1 MRLMLVRPTAEKK
14 FMQGS
19 EIFKLRFTQPITYP
33 GAERDV
39 VTVKSLPV
47 HSAEIGGREGMGS
60 ILPSSA
66 LRCTGKSYDSSTSAL
81 FRRRG
86 GAEDIL
92 HVARGEG
99 VNGLEGPNW
108 KREGQMRFMLRD
120 GQSLPCLCSQRQK

>member
-1 MRLMLVRPTAEKK
+1 MLVRPTAEKK

-81 FRRRG
+81 FRRRRRT

-99 VNGLEGPNW
+99 VNGLGGSELEEGGTDAFYVVG
-108 KREGQMRFMLRD
+108 EAM
-120 GQSLPCLCSQRQK
+120 LPCLCSQRQK